1 MIEKR
6 TNDALRANPDIF
18 HYPTGTDIRITTH
31 GSNVYWAITAVMALA
46 TLCFIGLS
54 FRVPRSKRIFH
65 YITASIT
72 MTASIAYFTM
82 ASNLGYASI
91 IQEFQRSNPL
101 VRGVYREIFYVRYID
116 WVVTT
121 PLLLLDIL
129 LTAGL
134 PWPTILYTIFLDEV
148 MIITG
153 LVGALVSSSYKWG
166 YFVFAMVA
174 LFGIAY
180 NVLFIGAKHAK
191 ALGTAVNKVYW
202 TCGGITMF
210 LWFLYPI
217 AWGLSEGGNV
227 ISPDSEAVFYGVLDV
242 LAKVLF
248 GTLLLMGHRNIDPAH
263 LGLHIRDY
271 DEQPNTFH
279 EKGNRDVN
287 SGAQRNGTNVGTN
300 AAVATGFHNGNNTPA
315 ATAVDSNRVANDAAF
330 AGTGSGTGTTG
341 NVGNSSAV

>member
-1 MIEKR
+1 MIEPR
-6 TNDALRANPDIF
+6 SNDALHANPDVF
-18 HYPTGTDIRITTH
+18 HYPTGTDIRITTA
-31 GSNVYWAITAVMALA
+31 GSDVYWAITAAMAFA
-46 TLCFIGLS
+46 TICFIGVS
-54 FRVPRSKRIFH
+54 FRVPRSKRVFH
-65 YITASIT
+65 YITAAIT

-91 IQEFQRSNPL
+91 IQEFQRSDPV

-153 LVGALVSSSYKWG
+153 LVGALVASSYKWG

-180 NVLFIGAKHAK
+180 NILLVGAQHAK
-191 ALGTAVNKVYW
+191 VLGSDVNRVYW
-202 TCGGITMF
+202 SCGGVTMF

-227 ISPDSEAVFYGVLDV
+227 ISSDSEAVFYGVLDV
-242 LAKVLF
+242 LAKIGF
-248 GTLLLMGHRNIDPAH
+248 GTLLLWGHRNIDPAI

-271 DEQPNTFH
+271 NEQPGSFN
-279 EKGNRDVN
+279 EKGRLRRD
-287 SGAQRNGTNVGTN
+287 NVGHHDGLHVPT
-300 AAVATGFHNGNNTPA
+300 
-315 ATAVDSNRVANDAAF
+315 
-330 AGTGSGTGTTG
+330 AGTGNVVATDTVPATTGTYQATP
-341 NVGNSSAV
+341 SAV

>member
-6 TNDALRANPDIF
+6 SNHALDANPDIF
-18 HYPTGTDIRITTH
+18 HYPTHSDINITTH
-31 GSNVYWAITAVMALA
+31 GSDVYWAITALMAVA
-46 TLCFIGLS
+46 TISFVALS
-54 FRVPRSKRIFH
+54 FRVPRSKRVFH
-65 YITASIT
+65 YITAAIT
-72 MTASIAYFTM
+72 MTATVAYFTM
-82 ASNLGYASI
+82 ASNLGYAAI
-91 IQEFQRSNPL
+91 IQEFQRSDPV

-134 PWPTILYTIFLDEV
+134 PWPTILYTIFLDEL

-153 LVGALVSSSYKWG
+153 LVGALVASSYKWG

-180 NVLFIGAKHAK
+180 NILFVGGQHAK
-191 ALGTAVNKVYW
+191 ALGTQVNKVYW

-227 ISPDSEAVFYGVLDV
+227 ISGDSEAVFYGVLDV
-242 LAKVLF
+242 LAKIGF
-248 GTLLLMGHRNIDPAH
+248 GIALLAGHRNIDPAQ

-271 DEQPNTFH
+271 DEQPRVYSEKDTLGHNNNT
-279 EKGNRDVN
+279 VQN
-287 SGAQRNGTNVGTN
+287 SGSNVP
-300 AAVATGFHNGNNTPA
+300 AANVAYHNGHNSPA
-315 ATAVDSNRVANDAAF
+315 ATAINSNNPANDAAF
-330 AGTGSGTGTTG
+330 ASTGTHP
-341 NVGNSSAV
+341 VNSSVV